1 MSLGKIQIMESYPV
15 PKAILLLAFPS
26 MLAMLVQIIY
36 GLTDTFFIARTGNA
50 DMVAAITFAM
60 PIMMVF
66 QAAGNIFAV
75 GGASYLSRKLGE
87 QDFDE
92 VKRASATC
100 FYLSFFVGMLLTGFF
115 WLYIDKIVRW
125 FGATSG
131 TFQYTKEYLI
141 VMSSMSFLPIL
152 QVTLAGLI
160 RSEGATNHAMI
171 GILLGTG
178 MNIVMDYLFIF
189 EMGMG
194 IKGAAIATLI
204 GNSIGVAY
212 YLIYFIYHSSF
223 LSLNYRF
230 FKPDKDM
237 IYNILAIGIPSSLS
251 ALIMG
256 FSNVLTNNIG
266 SAYGENVIAANGINM
281 RLVSV
286 VFFLVMGL
294 AQGYQPF
301 AGYNYGAKNV
311 KRLLASFKV
320 TLIYGSILS
329 VTCAVLLYLFSYQAM
344 ALFIDNT
351 QVIRIGQQMIHAFL
365 WAIPLLGVQFTITMT
380 FQATG
385 RAMLAMFLVLGRQ
398 LFFFVPLLLILNHYF
413 TFNGYIYAQPVAD
426 LATTLVSVLL
436 SVYFVRDLHKIDPVY
451 ASKVP
456 K

>member
-1 MSLGKIQIMESYPV
+1 MHTAKIKIMESYPV
-15 PKAILLLAFPS
+15 PRAILLLAFPS
-26 MLAMLVQIIY
+26 ILAMLVQIIY

-66 QAAGNIFAV
+66 QATGNIFAV
-75 GGASYLSRKLGE
+75 GGASYISRKLGE
-87 QDFDE
+87 HRLAE
-92 VKRASATC
+92 VKRASSTC
-100 FYLSFFVGMLLTGFF
+100 FYLSVLLGMLLTGFF
-115 WLYIDKIVRW
+115 WIYIDKIVRW
-125 FGATSG
+125 FGATAG
-131 TFQYTKEYLI
+131 TYQYTKEYLI
-141 VMSSMSFLPIL
+141 IMSSMSFIPIL

-160 RSEGATNHAMI
+160 RSEGSTNHAMI

-178 MNIVMDYLFIF
+178 MNIVMDYIFIF
-189 EMGMG
+189 NMGMG

-204 GNSIGVAY
+204 GNTIGV
-212 YLIYFIYHSSF
+212 LYFLSYFARSKSF
-223 LSLNYRF
+223 LSLGYRF
-230 FKPDKDM
+230 FKPDKEM
-237 IYNILAIGIPSSLS
+237 IYNILAIGIPASLS

-320 TLIYGSILS
+320 TLLYGTILS
-329 VTCAVLLYLFSYQAM
+329 VLCAVLLFFFNYQAM
-344 ALFIDNT
+344 ALFIRNED
-351 QVIRIGQQMIHAFL
+351 VIRIGQSMIKAFL
-365 WAIPLLGVQFTITMT
+365 WAVPLFGVQFTITMT

-398 LFFFVPLLLILNHYF
+398 LFFFIPLLLILNHYF
-413 TFNGYIYAQPVAD
+413 TFKGYIYAQPVAD
-426 LATTLVSVLL
+426 VVTTLVSVLL
-436 SVYFVRDLHKIDPVY
+436 SVYFVRDLHKIDPAYVN
-451 ASKVP
+451 KVP

>member
-1 MSLGKIQIMESYPV
+1 MSSGKIQIMESYPV

-87 QDFDE
+87 RDLAE

-100 FYLSFFVGMLLTGFF
+100 FYLSVLVGMILTGFF

-125 FGATSG
+125 FGATTG

-178 MNIVMDYLFIF
+178 VNIVMDYLFIF

-204 GNSIGVAY
+204 GNGIGVSY
-212 YLIYFIYHSSF
+212 YLFYFIYYSSF

-266 SAYGENVIAANGINM
+266 SAYGENVIAANGIQM
-281 RLVSV
+281 RLNSV

-311 KRLLASFKV
+311 KRLLSSFKV

-329 VTCAVLLYLFSYQAM
+329 VVCAILLYLFSYQAM
-344 ALFIDNT
+344 ALFIDNA

-426 LATTLVSVLL
+426 LATTIVSVLL
-436 SVYFVRDLHKIDPVY
+436 SVYFVRDLHKIDPTYVNN
-451 ASKVP
+451 VP

>member
-1 MSLGKIQIMESYPV
+1 MASGKIQIMESYPV

-87 QDFDE
+87 RDLAE

-100 FYLSFFVGMLLTGFF
+100 FYLSVLVGMILTGFF

-125 FGATSG
+125 FGATTG

-178 MNIVMDYLFIF
+178 VNIVMDYLFIF

-204 GNSIGVAY
+204 GNGIGVSY
-212 YLIYFIYHSSF
+212 YLFYFIYHSSF

-256 FSNVLTNNIG
+256 FSNVLTNNVG
-266 SAYGENVIAANGINM
+266 SVYGENVIAANGIQM
-281 RLVSV
+281 RLNSV

-311 KRLLASFKV
+311 KRLLSSFKV

-329 VTCAVLLYLFSYQAM
+329 VVCAILLYLFSYQAM
-344 ALFIDNT
+344 ALFIDNA

-426 LATTLVSVLL
+426 LATTIVSVLL
-436 SVYFVRDLHKIDPVY
+436 SVYFVRDLHKIDPTYVNN
-451 ASKVP
+451 VP

>member
-1 MSLGKIQIMESYPV
+1 MHTAKIKIMESYPV

-26 MLAMLVQIIY
+26 ILAMLVQIIY

-75 GGASYLSRKLGE
+75 GGASFISRKLGAH
-87 QDFDE
+87 QLAE

-100 FYLSFFVGMLLTGFF
+100 FYLSVFVGMLLTGFF

-125 FGATSG
+125 FGATSS

-141 VMSSMSFLPIL
+141 VMSSLGFIPIL

-171 GILLGTG
+171 GILIGTG
-178 MNIVMDYLFIF
+178 TNIVMDYIFIF
-189 EMGMG
+189 KMGMG

-204 GNSIGVAY
+204 GNTVGV
-212 YLIYFIYHSSF
+212 LYFLTYIARGKSF
-223 LSLNYRF
+223 LSLGYRF

-301 AGYNYGAKNV
+301 AGYNFGAKNV
-311 KRLLASFKV
+311 KRLLSSFKI
-320 TLIYGSILS
+320 TLLYGTILS
-329 VTCAVLLYLFSYQAM
+329 ISCAVLLFFFNYQAM
-344 ALFIDNT
+344 ALFINNAD
-351 QVIRIGQQMIHAFL
+351 VIRIGQSMIKAFL
-365 WAIPLLGVQFTITMT
+365 WAIPLFGIQFTITMT

-385 RAMLAMFLVLGRQ
+385 RALLAMFLVLGRQ
-398 LFFFVPLLLILNHYF
+398 LFFFIPLLLILNHYF

-426 LATTLVSVLL
+426 LVTTMVSILL
-436 SVYFVRDLHKIDPVY
+436 SVYFVRDLHKIDPAYVN
-451 ASKVP
+451 KVP

>member
-1 MSLGKIQIMESYPV
+1 MASGKIQIMESYPV

-87 QDFDE
+87 RDLAE

-100 FYLSFFVGMLLTGFF
+100 FYLSVLVGMILTGFF
-115 WLYIDKIVRW
+115 GLYIDKIVRW
-125 FGATSG
+125 FGATTG

-178 MNIVMDYLFIF
+178 VNIVMDYLFIF

-204 GNSIGVAY
+204 GNGIGVSY
-212 YLIYFIYHSSF
+212 YLFYFMYRSSF

-266 SAYGENVIAANGINM
+266 SVYGENVIAANGIQM
-281 RLVSV
+281 RLNSV

-301 AGYNYGAKNV
+301 AGYNFGAKNV
-311 KRLLASFKV
+311 KRLLSSFKV

-329 VTCAVLLYLFSYQAM
+329 VVCAILLYLFSYQAM
-344 ALFIDNT
+344 ALFIDNA

-426 LATTLVSVLL
+426 LATTIVSVLL
-436 SVYFVRDLHKIDPVY
+436 SVYFVRDLHKIDPTYVNN
-451 ASKVP
+451 VP

>member
-1 MSLGKIQIMESYPV
+1 MASGKIQIMESYPV

-87 QDFDE
+87 RDLAE

-100 FYLSFFVGMLLTGFF
+100 FYLSVLVGMILTGFF
-115 WLYIDKIVRW
+115 GLYIDKIVRW
-125 FGATSG
+125 FGATTG

-178 MNIVMDYLFIF
+178 VNIVMDYLFIF

-204 GNSIGVAY
+204 GNGIGVSY
-212 YLIYFIYHSSF
+212 YLFY
-223 LSLNYRF
+223 LQ
-230 FKPDKDM
+230 
-237 IYNILAIGIPSSLS
+237 
-251 ALIMG
+251 
-256 FSNVLTNNIG
+256 VLH
-266 SAYGENVIAANGINM
+266 
-281 RLVSV
+281 L
-286 VFFLVMGL
+286 LLKKKHL
-294 AQGYQPF
+294 AQM
-301 AGYNYGAKNV
+301 K
-311 KRLLASFKV
+311 
-320 TLIYGSILS
+320 TSI
-329 VTCAVLLYLFSYQAM
+329 VV
-344 ALFIDNT
+344 
-351 QVIRIGQQMIHAFL
+351 
-365 WAIPLLGVQFTITMT
+365 
-380 FQATG
+380 
-385 RAMLAMFLVLGRQ
+385 
-398 LFFFVPLLLILNHYF
+398 
-413 TFNGYIYAQPVAD
+413 
-426 LATTLVSVLL
+426 
-436 SVYFVRDLHKIDPVY
+436 
-451 ASKVP
+451 
-456 K
+456 

>member
-1 MSLGKIQIMESYPV
+1 MSSGKIQIMESYPV

-87 QDFDE
+87 RDLAE

-100 FYLSFFVGMLLTGFF
+100 FYLSVLVGMILTGFF
-115 WLYIDKIVRW
+115 GLYIDKIVRW
-125 FGATSG
+125 FGATTG

-178 MNIVMDYLFIF
+178 VNIVMDYLFIF

-204 GNSIGVAY
+204 GNGIGVSY
-212 YLIYFIYHSSF
+212 YLFYFIYYSSF

-266 SAYGENVIAANGINM
+266 SVYGENVIAANGIQM
-281 RLVSV
+281 RLNSV

-311 KRLLASFKV
+311 KRLLSSFKV

-329 VTCAVLLYLFSYQAM
+329 VVCAILLYLFSYQAM
-344 ALFIDNT
+344 ALFIDNA

-426 LATTLVSVLL
+426 LATTIVSVLL
-436 SVYFVRDLHKIDPVY
+436 SVYFVRDLHKIDPTYVNN
-451 ASKVP
+451 VP

>member
-1 MSLGKIQIMESYPV
+1 MASGKIQIMESYPV

-87 QDFDE
+87 RDLAE

-100 FYLSFFVGMLLTGFF
+100 FYLSVLVGMILTGFF

-125 FGATSG
+125 FGATTG

-178 MNIVMDYLFIF
+178 VNIVMDYLFIF
-189 EMGMG
+189 KMGMG

-204 GNSIGVAY
+204 GNGFGVSY
-212 YLIYFIYHSSF
+212 YLFYFMYRSSF

-266 SAYGENVIAANGINM
+266 SVYGENVIAANGIQM
-281 RLVSV
+281 RLNSV

-311 KRLLASFKV
+311 KRLLSSFKV

-329 VTCAVLLYLFSYQAM
+329 VVCAILLYLFSYQAM
-344 ALFIDNT
+344 ALFIDNA

-426 LATTLVSVLL
+426 LATTIVSVLL
-436 SVYFVRDLHKIDPVY
+436 SVYFVRDLHKIDPTYVNN
-451 ASKVP
+451 VP